1 MRGITEEKLL
11 KLRKKYKSNIVYKL
25 IDYLI
30 KECTELNAWQPIE
43 TAPKDRMIW
52 GWVDGRKRL
61 IKWGKTSHVP
71 LYGFCL
77 ADQGAEDFDICH
89 PTHWQELPEDP
100 K

>member
-43 TAPKDRMIW
+43 TAPLRKKIRLFEIGPNEQCDGEILFESDR
-52 GWVDGRKRL
+52 KF
-61 IKWGKTSHVP
+61 
-71 LYGFCL
+71 Y
-77 ADQGAEDFDICH
+77 
-89 PTHWQELPEDP
+89 THWQELPENP

>member
-11 KLRKKYKSNIVYKL
+11 KLRTKYKSNIVNKL

-30 KECTELNAWQPIE
+30 KECTELNTWQPIDE
-43 TAPKDRMIW
+43 NTPKDRHVLLY
-52 GWVDGRKRL
+52 GG
-61 IKWGKTSHVP
+61 HVP
-71 LYGFCL
+71 YCQMFVGQ
-77 ADQGAEDFDICH
+77 ANANWSWE

>member
-11 KLRKKYKSNIVYKL
+11 KLRTKYKSNIVNKL

-43 TAPKDRMIW
+43 TAPKDKYILVYDPGYGQLVVIW
-52 GWVDGRKRL
+52 LEFYNVWMTVFGRKL
-61 IKWGKTSHVP
+61 THP
-71 LYGFCL
+71 
-77 ADQGAEDFDICH
+77 